1 MKKKLWI
8 TILIICAAVLV
19 LGIVMIAVNG
29 TPYLNCSAWLREA
42 GGRMKDY
49 AMQNIVKYAAGYYG
63 GIFLTVAGAL
73 GVVISALFGL
83 LRKKPVANNIP
94 ADFN

>member
-29 TPYLNCSAWLREA
+29 TPYLNCSAWLHEPY
-42 GGRMKDY
+42 GRMKDY
-49 AMQNIVKYAAGYYG
+49 AMRNIIKYAAGYYG
-63 GIFLTVAGAL
+63 GIALTVISGWGA
-73 GVVISALFGL
+73 VFTTL
-83 LRKKPVANNIP
+83 LYSVNRKKEK
-94 ADFN
+94 

>member
-49 AMQNIVKYAAGYYG
+49 AMQNIVKYAAGYFG
-63 GIFLTVAGAL
+63 GIALTVIGGWGA
-73 GVVISALFGL
+73 VFTTL
-83 LRKKPVANNIP
+83 LYSVNRKKEK
-94 ADFN
+94 

>member
-42 GGRMKDY
+42 AGRMKDY
-49 AMQNIVKYAAGYYG
+49 AMRNIVKYAAGYFG
-63 GIFLTVAGAL
+63 GIALTVIGGWGA
-73 GVVISALFGL
+73 VFTTL
-83 LRKKPVANNIP
+83 LYSVNRKKEK
-94 ADFN
+94 